1 MIEIEAMNDKIAAL
15 LPDLKQSL
23 KDSGN
28 EVTVGGVKISRLEA
42 EKICKEFEK
51 QLETTLDICIIDWD
65 VIPLKLCA
73 ANRNWRSLQEALNQ
87 I

>member
-1 MIEIEAMNDKIAAL
+1 MVEAIKEKIAAL

-23 KDSGN
+23 KVPGD
-28 EVTVGGVKISRLEA
+28 EVTVGGVTISRLEA

-51 QLETTLDICIIDWD
+51 QMESTSDVFEIDWD

-73 ANRNWRSLQEALNQ
+73 ANRNWRSLQESLNQ
-87 I
+87 IL

>member
-1 MIEIEAMNDKIAAL
+1 MNEAIKDKIAAF

-23 KDSGN
+23 KNSGD
-28 EVTVGGVKISRLEA
+28 EVIVGGVTITRLEA
-42 EKICKEFEK
+42 EKICKEFERV
-51 QLETTLDICIIDWD
+51 LNSTSEICQIDWD

-73 ANRNWRSLQEALNQ
+73 ANRNWRSLQESLNQ